1 MKPSTATAPKTKTW
15 LATKPATLA
24 ALCLC
29 VASTLPCLAARHSQ
43 AEINPQSLHPVITFE
58 SPMVPA
64 WEGYATDGKNH
75 YIFGVKKISEYNQ
88 HWQQTQ
94 LNGTALAGLPS
105 GVNHIGGG
113 AYYHGK
119 LYAPVE
125 HYAGCQDV
133 ADQTIAIYEA
143 HQKGLP
149 LIAQKSVARNGQ
161 EISAVTIDG
170 KKNEL
175 YTSSY
180 CSGAKLMVYNL
191 KTLQLERTIPLSKD
205 LSMIQGIS
213 WNPKYKEFALAYDGP
228 DSKVGYLSL
237 VSASGKVSKPIFAT
251 APLGELE
258 GIDWTKQT
266 KGEIRYAIA
275 GHIYSLDLKN

>member
-1 MKPSTATAPKTKTW
+1 MKHNMTARTLGRSG
-15 LATKPATLA
+15 LARKLTTLA
-24 ALCLC
+24 ALTLSAIALPFCALAQP
-29 VASTLPCLAARHSQ
+29 VTAKSTAGLDPT
-43 AEINPQSLHPVITFE
+43 ITFK

-75 YIFGVKKISEYNQ
+75 YIFGVKKISEYNR
-88 HWQQTQ
+88 HWQRTQ
-94 LNGTALAGLPS
+94 LNASALDGLPS

-125 HYAGCQDV
+125 HYAGCRDV
-133 ADQTIAIYEA
+133 ADQTIALYQA

-149 LIAQKSVARNGQ
+149 LVRQVSVASHGQ
-161 EISAVTIDG
+161 EISAIAIDG

-180 CSGAKLMVYNL
+180 CDGSHLMVYNL
-191 KTLQLERTIPLSKD
+191 NTLALKRTIPLSKN

-213 WNPKYKEFALAYDGP
+213 WNPKHKEFALAADGP
-228 DSKVGYLSL
+228 KSKIGYLYF
-237 VSASGKVSKPIFAT
+237 VSPTGVISGPIFAT

-258 GIDWTKQT
+258 GIDWTKHT

-275 GHIYSLDLKN
+275 GHIYYLKLEK

>member
-1 MKPSTATAPKTKTW
+1 MKHP
-15 LATKPATLA
+15 LAARILRRSDLERKLATLA
-24 ALCLC
+24 LLTLSAMALPLSALAQAAT
-29 VASTLPCLAARHSQ
+29 ASSAAGLR
-43 AEINPQSLHPVITFE
+43 PTITFE

-75 YIFGVKKISEYNQ
+75 YIFGVKKISEYNR
-88 HWQQTQ
+88 HWQLTQ
-94 LNGTALAGLPS
+94 LNATALDGLPS

-125 HYAGCQDV
+125 HYAGCGDV
-133 ADQTIAIYEA
+133 ADQTIALYQA
-143 HQKGLP
+143 HKKGLP
-149 LIAQKSVARNGQ
+149 LVQQASVASHGQ
-161 EISAVTIDG
+161 EISAIAIDG

-180 CSGAKLMVYNL
+180 CDGSHLMVYNL
-191 KTLQLERTIPLSKD
+191 KTLTLKRTIPLSKN

-213 WNPKYKEFALAYDGP
+213 WNPKYKEFALAEDGP
-228 DSKVGYLSL
+228 QSKVGYLYF
-237 VSASGKVSKPIFAT
+237 VSPTGVVSGPIYTT
-251 APLGELE
+251 ARLGELE
-258 GIDWTKQT
+258 GLDWTQHT

-275 GHIYSLDLKN
+275 GHIYYLKLKK